1 MAEERETSVQVLK
14 AFAPLDG
21 MKRENLAA
29 LAKKITVRTLNSG
42 RLMFDQ
48 GDTDKRTFWLVSGT
62 LEISE
67 SERTVATLRGGT
79 PETRNPLYP
88 QLPRRVS
95 ARARGD
101 VTYLSIDSDLLD
113 VMITWDQTG
122 TYEVAE
128 LQAQLQNAGS
138 DDWMTTLLQTKA
150 FHRIPPANIQAIFQ
164 RLQRVPT
171 QAGEVIIKQGGEGD
185 YFYII
190 VSGKCAVSRE
200 TPLKQEG
207 IRLAEL
213 GVGDTFGEEA
223 LIAEAKRNATITML
237 SDGVLM
243 RLKKEDFREL
253 MNEPLLQWVSREQA
267 SEIVAKGG
275 RWLDVRLPSE
285 HQTLAIEG
293 ALNIPL
299 YLIRLKLSTL
309 DPALSYVVYCDT
321 GRRSSA
327 AAYLMVERGFDA
339 YVLTGGLSDGNT
351 AAARTPAAPPKAAA
365 TPKAPALP
373 KPPGGK

>member
-1 MAEERETSVQVLK
+1 MADERETSVQVLK

-48 GDTDKRTFWLVSGT
+48 GDTDKRTFWLVTGM

-67 SERTVATLRGGT
+67 GERTVATLRGGT
-79 PETRNPLYP
+79 PEARNPLYP

-128 LQAQLQNAGS
+128 LQAQLQNVGS

-164 RLQRVPT
+164 RLQRIPAK
-171 QAGEVIIKQGGEGD
+171 AGEVIIKQGGEGD

-223 LIAEAKRNATITML
+223 LIAEAKRNATITMIT
-237 SDGVLM
+237 DGVLM

-309 DPALSYVVYCDT
+309 DPATPYVVYCDT

-339 YVLTGGLSDGNT
+339 YVLTGGLSNGSMP
-351 AAARTPAAPPKAAA
+351 AAHPAAPVKAAPA
-365 TPKAPALP
+365 PKAPGA
-373 KPPGGK
+373 K

>member
-1 MAEERETSVQVLK
+1 MAEERATSVQVLK
-14 AFAPLDG
+14 KFAPLDG

-48 GDTDKRTFWLVSGT
+48 GDTDKRTFWLVTGT
-62 LEISE
+62 LEINE
-67 SERTVATLRGGT
+67 GERTVAALTGGT
-79 PETRNPLYP
+79 PEAHKPLYP

-95 ARARGD
+95 ARARGE

-164 RLQRVPT
+164 RLQRMPAK
-171 QAGEVIIKQGGEGD
+171 AGEVVIKQGGEGD

-223 LIAEAKRNATITML
+223 LIAEAKRNATVSMI

-253 MNEPLLQWVSREQA
+253 MNEPLLQWVNREQA
-267 SEIVAKGG
+267 SEVVANGG

-309 DPALSYVVYCDT
+309 DPAVPYVVYCDT

-327 AAYLMVERGFDA
+327 AAYLLVERGFDA
-339 YVLTGGLSDGNT
+339 YVLSGGISDGSGR
-351 AAARTPAAPPKAAA
+351 ASAPPARAAGA
-365 TPKAPALP
+365 SQP
-373 KPPGGK
+373 KPAGK